1 MNHYLMTNALDVYND
16 PLMTMISS
24 MDPSTTFFDPF
35 GPTPPSWA
43 LSPRLRPTYG
53 EPTPLQP
60 QAFTQ
65 AQFDALKCDLASPIS
80 SPCLSFFEIEDDT
93 TKYEPCYDEFMDTK
107 LSVIKELSEKAK
119 AKPVEPVI
127 EEPLVVLSP
136 EPALPLA
143 TLESIF
149 EDAYTLPDTFIDDL
163 WEQMSSA
170 SDHFAASPSP
180 STSTTDSTSTASS
193 LSVSTPPAFKFACY
207 CPALERDVSTSW
219 FDLWDNETADD
230 QFKNGNFQPFATRN
244 ECRGAPRK
252 KSVNKQIVQCQQVL
266 TPMDLFSVPLPDSP
280 VLKTKQKRRTPAST
294 YDAKRQKVDAEVVC
308 RINGCRHISKTRFEC
323 FKHRE
328 THFPGRFQCPHPS
341 CLKVFVRS
349 SSLARHLK
357 RPRNVE
363 CRSYAGSQSEW
374 GIGLIN
380 FALRPPPWLEPGFLD
395 EISEL

>member
-1 MNHYLMTNALDVYND
+1 
-16 PLMTMISS
+16 
-24 MDPSTTFFDPF
+24 
-35 GPTPPSWA
+35 
-43 LSPRLRPTYG
+43 
-53 EPTPLQP
+53 
-60 QAFTQ
+60 
-65 AQFDALKCDLASPIS
+65 
-80 SPCLSFFEIEDDT
+80 
-93 TKYEPCYDEFMDTK
+93 MDTK

-143 TLESIF
+143 ALESIF